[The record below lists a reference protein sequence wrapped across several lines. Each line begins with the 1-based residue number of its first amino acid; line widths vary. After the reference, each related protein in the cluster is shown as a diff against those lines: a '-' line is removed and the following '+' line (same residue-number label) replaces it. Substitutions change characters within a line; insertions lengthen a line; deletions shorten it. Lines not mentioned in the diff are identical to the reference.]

1 MYEYKCYFYEV
12 IWKSILDFYKILLYY
27 LSRTVVHGGEEVT
40 LNINDFEFNNNE
52 PIYFQIIE
60 LIKKSIATGE
70 LKSGDKLPS
79 VREMSASLGVNP
91 NTLQRAYGELE
102 RLGVTYTKR
111 GMGSFVS
118 EEKTSPDE
126 LQDKMG
132 REIAAKFLKDMK
144 SIGISKK
151 RALKIIQVMEEE

>member
-1 MYEYKCYFYEV
+1 M
-12 IWKSILDFYKILLYY
+12 
-27 LSRTVVHGGEEVT
+27 
-40 LNINDFEFNNNE
+40 NIGDFEFNNNE

-60 LIKKSIATGE
+60 FIKRSIATGE

-79 VREMSASLGVNP
+79 VREMSSSLGVNP

-102 RLGVTYTKR
+102 RLGITYTKR

-118 EEKTSPDE
+118 EGKEKPDE

-132 REIAAKFLKDMK
+132 KEIATKFLKDMK
-144 SIGISKK
+144 DIGISRK
-151 RALKIIQVMEEE
+151 RAMKIIEVMEIE

>member
-1 MYEYKCYFYEV
+1 MINTSVIFLLYFKL
-12 IWKSILDFYKILLYY
+12 IWEIILDFYKILLYY
-27 LSRTVVHGGEEVT
+27 LSNTAVHGGEEVT

-60 LIKKSIATGE
+60 LIKKSI
-70 LKSGDKLPS
+70 
-79 VREMSASLGVNP
+79 VNP

-132 REIAAKFLKDMK
+132 REIASKFLKDMK

-151 RALKIIQVMEEE
+151 RALKIIEVMEEE